1 MFRRLTAV
9 PALALLAAPFLLA
22 QGPAHAHAKPDDACA
37 PPGAWVDAAS
47 GDRVP
52 RGAVLARAA
61 GAGVVLLG
69 ETHDSAEHHRWQ
81 LQTVA
86 ALHGRAGA
94 VVLGFEM
101 FPRRVQPVLD
111 RWVAGELDEAAF
123 LAEVGW
129 DRVWGIDAALY
140 MPLFHFARINRV
152 PMVALNVDKALIE
165 RIGEVGWVGV
175 AEEAR
180 EGVSDP
186 APPTAAYVEWLV
198 EVYREHRERRG
209 DAAGAAGEAG
219 EPGPDDPEFRRFA
232 DAQLAWDRAMAEALA
247 AAAAGGAAVPG
258 HPLVIGIVGGGH
270 LENRFGVPH
279 QLAALGA
286 GRAAVLL
293 PWDRGRDC
301 ADLTAGLAD
310 AVFGLDAPAAAV
322 RPAPPRL
329 GVVIRAAEAGL
340 RVIEVAADSIA
351 EATGIRADDVI
362 VDAAEMAVAAPA
374 DLIAVV
380 HRQAPG
386 TWLPLTIERGGAMV
400 ELVARFPAAPDP
412 SPSP

>member
-1 MFRRLTAV
+1 MFRRLTV
-9 PALALLAAPFLLA
+9 ALALLAAPLLLTEGPALA
-22 QGPAHAHAKPDDACA
+22 QAEADDACA

-52 RGAVLARAA
+52 RGALLARAA

-69 ETHDSAEHHRWQ
+69 ETHDRAEHHRWQ

-86 ALHGRAGA
+86 ALHARAGA
-94 VVLGFEM
+94 GVLGFEM

-129 DRVWGIDAALY
+129 NRVWGVDAALY

-152 PMVALNVDKALIE
+152 PMVALNVDRDLIE
-165 RIGEVGWVGV
+165 RIREVGWAGV
-175 AEEAR
+175 AEDAR

-186 APPTAAYVEWLV
+186 APPSASYVDWLV
-198 EVYREHRERRG
+198 EVYREHLERRG
-209 DAAGAAGEAG
+209 DDTGTTGEAA
-219 EPGPDDPEFRRFA
+219 PDDPGFLRFA
-232 DAQLAWDRAMAEALA
+232 DVQLTWDRAMAEALA
-247 AAAAGGAAVPG
+247 AAAAGPDR
-258 HPLVIGIVGGGH
+258 PLVIGIVGGGH

-310 AVFGLDAPAAAV
+310 AVFGLDAAAPAP

-329 GVVIRAAEAGL
+329 GILILAAESGL
-340 RVIEVAADSIA
+340 RVIEVAGGSIA

-362 VDAAEMAVAAPA
+362 VEAAGVAVAEPA

-386 TWLPLTIERGGAMV
+386 TWLPLTIERGGAAV
-400 ELVARFPAAPDP
+400 ELVARFPAAPK
-412 SPSP
+412 SPLVP